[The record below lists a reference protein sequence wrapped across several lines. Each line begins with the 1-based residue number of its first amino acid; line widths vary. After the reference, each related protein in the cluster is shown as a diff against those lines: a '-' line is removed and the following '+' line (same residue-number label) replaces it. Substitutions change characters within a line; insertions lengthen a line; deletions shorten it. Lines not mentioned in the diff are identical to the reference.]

1 MVHERCFVTGGAGFI
16 GSHLVDKLI
25 IEGHKVTV
33 FDNLSSGREEV
44 IAQHKNNPNLKFVF
58 GDLLELESLKK
69 VISNHN
75 IVFHLAANP
84 DARMGI
90 QDTTLDLRLETLA
103 TYNTLEAMRCNG
115 IKQIILA
122 SSGTIYGE
130 TPVIPLTEDYGP
142 VLPISLYGAGK
153 LASEGLVSAF
163 CNTFDMQAWIF
174 RFGNVV
180 GSRTTHGV
188 IFDFIQKLKN
198 NPHELEILGDGTQT
212 KPYLYVGDCIEGI
225 LYGFANSRERVN
237 VFNLGPSSATDV
249 TTIAKVLVTELG
261 LENVKFTYTGGDRG
275 WAGDVPQVRFNPKKM
290 KNMGWGTKF
299 SSNAAVKKAIKEI
312 VGDIKISSC
321 R

>member
-1 MVHERCFVTGGAGFI
+1 
-16 GSHLVDKLI
+16 
-25 IEGHKVTV
+25 
-33 FDNLSSGREEV
+33 
-44 IAQHKNNPNLKFVF
+44 
-58 GDLLELESLKK
+58 
-69 VISNHN
+69 
-75 IVFHLAANP
+75 
-84 DARMGI
+84 
-90 QDTTLDLRLETLA
+90 
-103 TYNTLEAMRCNG
+103 MRCNG

-198 NPHELEILGDGTQT
+198 NPHELEILGDGTQA
-212 KPYLYVGDCIEGI
+212 KPYLYVNDCIEGI
-225 LYGFANSRERVN
+225 LFGFANSRERVN

-249 TTIAKVLVTELG
+249 TTIANTLVTELG

-275 WAGDVPQVRFNPKKM
+275 WAGDVPQVRFNPKKL
-290 KNMGWGTKF
+290 KKLGWETKL
-299 SSNAAVKKAIKEI
+299 SSNGAVKKAIKEI
-312 VGDIKISSC
+312 VKDITKSLC
-321 R
+321 